1 MKHGETLGAPT
12 KNMVERSQE
21 EGEAF
26 SENQRLTTV
35 LCAEQTVGLR
45 PISPCQCGLYPPTMN
60 DWDIKYLPY
69 PTIHGCTPRV
79 DDQEAGPITKVKVNG
94 SWSPKKTGF
103 WVSIDRIHLVRVST
117 TWQKKL

>member
-1 MKHGETLGAPT
+1 MVDHCNLCGANRRVAANQPLPMRALPTNHERLGY
-12 KNMVERSQE
+12 K
-21 EGEAF
+21 
-26 SENQRLTTV
+26 
-35 LCAEQTVGLR
+35 
-45 PISPCQCGLYPPTMN
+45 I
-60 DWDIKYLPY
+60 

-79 DDQEAGPITKVKVNG
+79 DDQDEGPITKVKVNG